1 MEPTSDPTPDPASD
15 PTSDATSHARDSGV
29 ERFDPRTVTIRLDPI
44 GDDPSGPG
52 AGLVDVALVDGMEVG
67 VWDHTEGTSTHV
79 ELDEVFVVISGS
91 VTVTEDGREPIRFG
105 PGDVGILR
113 EGART
118 TWTVHETLRKV
129 WISRATAS
137 NDG

>member
-1 MEPTSDPTPDPASD
+1 
-15 PTSDATSHARDSGV
+15 
-29 ERFDPRTVTIRLDPI
+29 VTIRLDPI

-52 AGLVDVALVDGMEVG
+52 AGLVDLAMVDGMEVG

-91 VTVTEDGREPIRFG
+91 VTVTEDGREPISFG

-113 EGART
+113 DGART
-118 TWTVHETLRKV
+118 TWTVHEPLRKV

-137 NDG
+137 DDG

>member
-1 MEPTSDPTPDPASD
+1 MEPTSDPASD
-15 PTSDATSHARDSGV
+15 TDETSDRMGARV
-29 ERFDPRTVTIRLDPI
+29 ERFDPHTATIRLDPI

-52 AGLVDVALVDGMEVG
+52 AGVVDLAHVGGMEVG
-67 VWDHTEGTSTHV
+67 VWDHTEGTSFHT

-91 VTVTEDGREPIRFG
+91 VTVTEDGKEPITFG

-113 EGART
+113 DGART

-129 WISRATAS
+129 WVSRATA
-137 NDG
+137 NDDG

>member
-1 MEPTSDPTPDPASD
+1 METASD
-15 PTSDATSHARDSGV
+15 PTSDHRGDRV
-29 ERFDPRTVTIRLDPI
+29 ERFDPRAATIRLDPI

-52 AGLVDVALVDGMEVG
+52 AGLVDLASVDGMEVG
-67 VWDHTEGTSTHV
+67 VWDHTEGTSVHT

-105 PGDVGILR
+105 PGDVGVLR

-118 TWTVHETLRKV
+118 TWTVHESLRKV
-129 WISRATAS
+129 WISRTTAS
-137 NDG
+137 DDG